1 MTAMPEIKKSDSE
14 AEECVRR
21 MLREYN
27 SAFMNASRDYS
38 FHIEED
44 GQISA
49 GIVAESVA
57 DTVEVSFLCVRKDLR
72 GSGHGKALLTHLEEA
87 AKGDGMKRILLNTY
101 SFQAPDFYRRMG
113 YRQLFVVDPCFENYS
128 QHYFVKEL

>member
-1 MTAMPEIKKSDSE
+1 MPEIKKSDSE

-27 SAFMNASRDYS
+27 SAFMNESRDYS

-44 GQISA
+44 GQIAA

-72 GSGHGKALLTHLEEA
+72 GSGHGKALPGGVIGLAGGKARLFGPLKQPLVKLVLLHLSA
-87 AKGDGMKRILLNTY
+87 LPR
-101 SFQAPDFYRRMG
+101 
-113 YRQLFVVDPCFENYS
+113 
-128 QHYFVKEL
+128 